1 MLVDAMN
8 SSIHP
13 NLSDIIY
20 RNLTSSFNKE
30 TIEMIH
36 LYFKFELSS
45 VVILILFAAVTIPTN
60 ILLLAMIWTDPLKC
74 FKKPTTPFIVG
85 LAIADLVTGLTTEPF
100 FAIYYYFRYKKAG
113 FVSSDVINLYR
124 SGQYVSTVAIS
135 SSFLIVLALSWSQ
148 FIAVTFPHR
157 YGILVTRRRVTIC
170 VIMIWLYFAGFSLL
184 QFTKIDMMTYLRVD
198 LILHP
203 TLISLLLL
211 ITMVFLYRSF
221 QNEIKRKKSILKY
234 RNNQERQLRRRSN
247 VERQFTI
254 VTIYLAGIILASAL
268 PHVAV
273 QYVYLEVYES
283 LNTHDKIY
291 VSIAMRVRDLLL
303 FLKVALD
310 AFIYAWRLKIYR
322 ETLRKIFGRCFTFFG
337 EPKLLDAST
346 ELVER

>member
-1 MLVDAMN
+1 MASGIN

-13 NLSDIIY
+13 NLTDIIH
-20 RNLTSSFNKE
+20 RNLSSAYQKE
-30 TIEMIH
+30 TMDLIQ

-45 VVILILFAAVTIPTN
+45 VIILVLLAIVTIPTN
-60 ILLLAMIWTDPLKC
+60 ILLLVMIWIDPLKC
-74 FKKPTTPFIVG
+74 FNKPTTVFIVG
-85 LAIADLVTGLTTEPF
+85 LAIADLLTGLTTEPF
-100 FAIYYYFRYKKAG
+100 FAIYYYFRYKNEG
-113 FVSSDVINLYR
+113 FVSSDITNLYR
-124 SGQYVSTVAIS
+124 AGQYLSTVTIS

-148 FIAVTFPHR
+148 FIAVALPHR
-157 YGILVTRRRVTIC
+157 YATLVTRRRVTLC
-170 VIMIWLYFAGFSLL
+170 VVIIWLYFVGFSLL
-184 QFTKIDMMTYLRVD
+184 QFTNIDLMSYLRVD

-203 TLISLLLL
+203 TLISIVLL
-211 ITMVFLYRSF
+211 ITMLLLYRSF
-221 QNEIKRKKSILKY
+221 QKEIRRKRSILKY
-234 RNNQERQLRRRSN
+234 RNDQDNQSRRRSN

-283 LNTHDKIY
+283 LDTHDKIY

-322 ETLRKIFGRCFTFFG
+322 ETLRKIFSRCLVFIR
-337 EPKLLDAST
+337 EPTKLIDATT
-346 ELVER
+346 ELAER